1 TTTLN
6 AIYRISE
13 ACSNFYESIRRE
25 KTFINPRK
33 LGTIFA
39 FELSTAN
46 HGYLNSISTTI
57 TNLALTKGIFLRPL
71 GNTVYIMP

>member
-1 TTTLN
+1 
-6 AIYRISE
+6 
-13 ACSNFYESIRRE
+13 
-25 KTFINPRK
+25 FINPRK

-71 GNTVYIMP
+71 GNTVYIMPPYCINNAELCRVFDFLRILKDL